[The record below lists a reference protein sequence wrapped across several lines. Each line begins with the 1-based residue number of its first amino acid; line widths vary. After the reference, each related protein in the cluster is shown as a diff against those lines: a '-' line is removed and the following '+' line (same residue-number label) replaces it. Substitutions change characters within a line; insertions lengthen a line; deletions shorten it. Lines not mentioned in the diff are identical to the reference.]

1 MYVDFQGTISVLTVF
16 MVLALMILKYCHI
29 LALNYKCYEIA
40 FIHEICQLIV
50 PQQLFIYNTRI
61 LQ

>member
-29 LALNYKCYEIA
+29 LTLKYKCYEIA

-50 PQQLFIYNTRI
+50 PQQLFI
-61 LQ
+61 